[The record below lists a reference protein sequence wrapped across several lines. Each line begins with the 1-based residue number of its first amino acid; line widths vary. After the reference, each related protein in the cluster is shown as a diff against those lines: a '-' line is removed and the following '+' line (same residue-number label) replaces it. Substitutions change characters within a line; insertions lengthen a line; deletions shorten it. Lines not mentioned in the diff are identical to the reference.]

1 MDEMWNQF
9 FSLRHDKPRTLQ
21 LQIRQQLIDAIT
33 NGLIGPNEP
42 LPSSRNLASALKVAR
57 NTVIAAY
64 KELEFDG
71 YITPQERRGY
81 YVNEQFYESYNSN
94 DSEQSSNV
102 ESPIWHDKL
111 ITKKPSTQ
119 TNIHNPENWQNLPYS
134 FTIGQ
139 IDKSLIPY
147 YEWREVVRHSSTLP
161 EIQKWNIDHVD
172 NDDPSL
178 IKQIQSKVLP
188 KRGIWANKDQ
198 ILITSGSQNAIYMI
212 ASLLTKQGTVVGM
225 ENPGYPDVRNIFSSK
240 TDNIVP
246 ISIDKDGIVIKDIDP
261 KTDIIFTTPS
271 HQYPTGV
278 TMSMDRR
285 NELLSVAKEN
295 QMVIIEDDYEA
306 EINFQKKPHP
316 SLKSLDKDNNV
327 IYVGSF
333 SKAFAP
339 GLRLGYMVAP
349 ESFIKEAKA
358 LRRLMIR
365 HIPAN
370 NQRSVALFIG
380 LGHYHNMFTKIQ
392 KTNKERWGLI
402 NEKIHQEPLLSCAPT
417 LGGSTFWVEI
427 PESVDSDILCKR
439 LLKKGV
445 SVRSGNTLFNEK
457 NPPSNF
463 LHLGYSAIDTN
474 KINKGMDIIIKEIKS
489 LIPKSH

>member
-21 LQIRQQLIDAIT
+21 LQIRQQLIDAIS
-33 NGLIGPNEP
+33 NGLIGSNEP
-42 LPSSRNLASALKVAR
+42 LPSSRNLAKALKVAR

-71 YITPQERRGY
+71 YITPRERRGY
-81 YVNEQFYESYNSN
+81 FVNEQFYESYTSN
-94 DSEQSSNV
+94 ERGEPTEPQS
-102 ESPIWHDKL
+102 PLWHDKL

-119 TNIHNPENWQNLPYS
+119 INIHNPDNWQSLPYS

-139 IDKSLIPY
+139 LDKSLIPY
-147 YEWREVVRHSSTLP
+147 YGWREVVRHSSTLP

-172 NDDPSL
+172 SDDPSL

-246 ISIDKDGIVIKDIDP
+246 ISIDKDGIVVNDIKEDA
-261 KTDIIFTTPS
+261 DIIFTTPS

-278 TMSMDRR
+278 TMSMERR
-285 NELLSVAKEN
+285 RELLSIAKEK

-316 SLKSLDKDNNV
+316 SLKSLDKDNSV

-349 ESFIKEAKA
+349 ESFIKEVKA

-402 NEKIHQEPLLSCAPT
+402 NEKINNEPLLSCTPT
-417 LGGSTFWVEI
+417 LGGSTFWIEI
-427 PESVDSDILCKR
+427 LAPIDSDKLCKN
-439 LLKKGV
+439 LLTKGV
-445 SVRSGNTLFNEK
+445 AVRSGNTLFSG
-457 NPPSNF
+457 SNTPTNY

-474 KINKGMDIIIKEIKS
+474 KIDKGLDLIIKEIKAM
-489 LIPKSH
+489 I

>member
-21 LQIRQQLIDAIT
+21 LQTRQQLIDAIT

-42 LPSSRNLASALKVAR
+42 LPSSRNLAAALKVAR
-57 NTVIAAY
+57 NTVISSY

-71 YITPQERRGY
+71 YITPKERRGY
-81 YVNEQFYESYNSN
+81 FVNEQFYESYTSSDNGQQ
-94 DSEQSSNV
+94 SEPK
-102 ESPIWHDKL
+102 SPVWHDKL

-119 TNIHNPENWQNLPYS
+119 INIHNPENWQSLPYS

-139 IDKSLIPY
+139 LDKSLIPY

-161 EIQKWNIDHVD
+161 EIQKWNMDHVD
-172 NDDPSL
+172 SDDPSL

-188 KRGIWANKDQ
+188 KRGVWANKDQ

-212 ASLLTKQGTVVGM
+212 ASLLTKQSTVVGM
-225 ENPGYPDVRNIFSSK
+225 ENPGYPDVRNIFHSK
-240 TDNIVP
+240 TNNIIP
-246 ISIDKDGIVIKDIDP
+246 IRIDQEGIVVEDLTTD
-261 KTDIIFTTPS
+261 TDIIFTTPS

-278 TMSMDRR
+278 TMSMERR
-285 NELLSVAKEN
+285 HELLNFAGEN
-295 QMVIIEDDYEA
+295 EIVIIEDDYEA

-316 SLKSLDKDNNV
+316 SLKSLDKNNNV

-339 GLRLGYMVAP
+339 GLRLGYMVGP
-349 ESFIKEAKA
+349 ESLIKEAKA

-402 NEKIHQEPLLSCAPT
+402 NEKINNEPLLSCTPT
-417 LGGSTFWVEI
+417 LGGSSFWIRI
-427 PESVDSDILCKR
+427 PKSIDSEKLSNK
-439 LLKKGV
+439 LLSKGV
-445 SVRSGNTLFNEK
+445 AVRSGKTHFLEEDA
-457 NPPSNF
+457 PSNY

-474 KINKGMDIIIKEIKS
+474 KINKGMDIIIDEIKS
-489 LIPKSH
+489 MTA

>member
-1 MDEMWNQF
+1 M
-9 FSLRHDKPRTLQ
+9 
-21 LQIRQQLIDAIT
+21 
-33 NGLIGPNEP
+33 
-42 LPSSRNLASALKVAR
+42 
-57 NTVIAAY
+57 
-64 KELEFDG
+64 
-71 YITPQERRGY
+71 
-81 YVNEQFYESYNSN
+81 
-94 DSEQSSNV
+94 
-102 ESPIWHDKL
+102 
-111 ITKKPSTQ
+111 
-119 TNIHNPENWQNLPYS
+119 
-134 FTIGQ
+134 
-139 IDKSLIPY
+139 
-147 YEWREVVRHSSTLP
+147 
-161 EIQKWNIDHVD
+161 DHVD

-178 IKQIQSKVLP
+178 IKQIQSTVLP

-240 TDNIVP
+240 TENVVP
-246 ISIDKDGIVIKDIDP
+246 ISIDQDGIMVQDIDP
-261 KTDIIFTTPS
+261 QTDIIFTTPS

-349 ESFIKEAKA
+349 ESFIKEVKA

-365 HIPAN
+365 HIPSN

-392 KTNKERWGLI
+392 RTNKERWALI
-402 NEKIHQEPLLSCAPT
+402 NEKISQEALLSCTPT
-417 LGGSTFWVEI
+417 LGGSTFWIEI
-427 PESVDSDILCKR
+427 LAPIDSDKLSKQ
-439 LLKKGV
+439 LLAKGV
-445 SVRSGNTLFNEK
+445 AVRSGNTLFSGK
-457 NPPSNF
+457 KYPSNY

-474 KINKGMDIIIKEIKS
+474 KINKGMDIIINEIK
-489 LIPKSH
+489 LMVKKLK

>member
-1 MDEMWNQF
+1 MNEMWNQF

-42 LPSSRNLASALKVAR
+42 LPSSRNLAKALNVAR
-57 NTVIAAY
+57 NTVLAAY

-81 YVNEQFYESYNSN
+81 FVNEQFYENFT
-94 DSEQSSNV
+94 DSSEDQLKNITTPVWLDS
-102 ESPIWHDKL
+102 L
-111 ITKKPSTQ
+111 ITKKPSIK
-119 TNIHNPENWQNLPYS
+119 TNIRNPENWQSLPYS

-139 IDKSLIPY
+139 LDKSLIPY

-172 NDDPSL
+172 SDDPSL

-198 ILITSGSQNAIYMI
+198 ILITSGSQNAIYII
-212 ASLLTKQGTVVGM
+212 ASLLAKQGTVIAM
-225 ENPGYPDVRNIFSSK
+225 ENPGYPDVRNIFSFR

-246 ISIDKDGIVIKDIDP
+246 IGIDKDGILVDEIKPEI
-261 KTDIIFTTPS
+261 DIIFTTPS

-278 TMSMDRR
+278 TMSMERR
-285 NELLSVAKEN
+285 NKLLSIAKEN

-306 EINFQKKPHP
+306 EVNFLRKPNP

-349 ESFIKEAKA
+349 ESFVKEARA

-402 NEKIHQEPLLSCAPT
+402 NEKINQEPLLSATPT
-417 LGGSTFWVEI
+417 LGGSTFWVKI
-427 PESVDSDILCKR
+427 PESIDTEKLCQK
-439 LLKKGV
+439 LLEKGV
-445 SVRSGNTLFNEK
+445 AVRPGNASFAEK
-457 NPPSNF
+457 KPPANY

-474 KINKGMDIIIKEIKS
+474 KINKGIDIIVQEIKAMMY
-489 LIPKSH
+489 

>member
-1 MDEMWNQF
+1 MDQMWNQF

-21 LQIRQQLIDAIT
+21 LQIRQQLMDAIT

-42 LPSSRNLASALKVAR
+42 LPSSRNLANALKVAR

-81 YVNEQFYESYNSN
+81 FVNEQFYESYNSS
-94 DSEQSSNV
+94 DSSQQNKTK
-102 ESPIWHDKL
+102 SPVWHDKL

-119 TNIHNPENWQNLPYS
+119 TNIHNPENWQSLPYS

-139 IDKSLIPY
+139 LDKSLIPY

-161 EIQKWNIDHVD
+161 EIQKWNMDHVD

-240 TDNIVP
+240 TENVVP
-246 ISIDKDGIVIKDIDP
+246 INIDQNGIMVQDITP
-261 KTDIIFTTPS
+261 ETDIIFTTPS

-285 NELLSVAKEN
+285 HELLSVAKEN

-316 SLKSLDKDNNV
+316 SLKSLDKENNV

-349 ESFIKEAKA
+349 ESFIKEVKA

-392 KTNKERWGLI
+392 RTNKERWALI
-402 NEKIHQEPLLSCAPT
+402 NEKINQESLLSCTPT
-417 LGGSTFWVEI
+417 LGGSTFWIEI
-427 PESVDSDILCKR
+427 LAPVDSDKLCR
-439 LLKKGV
+439 NLLSRGV
-445 SVRSGNTLFNEK
+445 AVRSGNTLFSDK
-457 NPPSNF
+457 NAPSNY

-474 KINKGMDIIIKEIKS
+474 KISKGMDIIIQEIKS
-489 LIPKSH
+489 MTKKTK

>member
-57 NTVIAAY
+57 NTVIASY

-71 YITPQERRGY
+71 YITPKERRGY
-81 YVNEQFYESYNSN
+81 FVNEQFYESYNSTN
-94 DSEQSSNV
+94 SDQPNKAK
-102 ESPIWHDKL
+102 SPVWYDKL

-139 IDKSLIPY
+139 LDKSLIPY

-161 EIQKWNIDHVD
+161 EIQKWNMDHVD

-212 ASLLTKQGTVVGM
+212 ASLLTKQGTNVAM

-240 TDNIVP
+240 TDNVIP
-246 ISIDKDGIVIKDIDP
+246 ISIDQDGIMVQDIAPD
-261 KTDIIFTTPS
+261 TDIIFTTPS

-278 TMSMDRR
+278 TMSMERR
-285 NELLSVAKEN
+285 HELLSVAKEN

-349 ESFIKEAKA
+349 ESFIKEVKA
-358 LRRLMIR
+358 MRRLMIR

-392 KTNKERWGLI
+392 KTNKERWSLI
-402 NEKIHQEPLLSCAPT
+402 NEKINQEPLLSCTPT
-417 LGGSTFWVEI
+417 LGGSTFWIEI
-427 PESVDSDILCKR
+427 LAPIDSDKLCKK
-439 LLKKGV
+439 LLSKGV
-445 SVRSGNTLFNEK
+445 AVRSGNTLFSGENSPL
-457 NPPSNF
+457 NY

-474 KINKGMDIIIKEIKS
+474 KINKGVEIIIKEIK
-489 LIPKSH
+489 LMAKKLN